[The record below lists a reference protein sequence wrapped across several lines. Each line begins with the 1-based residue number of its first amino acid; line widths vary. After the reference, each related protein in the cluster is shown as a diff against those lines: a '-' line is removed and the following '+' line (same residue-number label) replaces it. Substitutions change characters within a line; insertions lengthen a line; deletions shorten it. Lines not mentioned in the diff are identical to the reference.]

1 MADRTDARNS
11 PPVSTGR
18 AFLVRLDSLRHRILQ
33 RLSRQRWSF
42 VALTIVLVWLVTA
55 QPIQAMDLA
64 IGLVVFLVVLMLA
77 PGGVEAPRSRH
88 DPADIAARSFEET
101 LFRVGETVGLP
112 WVIIDERNIVRQVNA
127 LAARQ
132 FAKLELGVP
141 FSLSLRNPI
150 LVSAIEECRRTGAS
164 QTVEMQQTV
173 PTQVFFRVHAAPLAP
188 LRPDAPTVR
197 NWIVITF
204 ADVTEQRRIDAMRA
218 DFIANASHELRTP
231 LTSVVGFIETLR
243 GPAARDTEA
252 REKFLGIMA
261 HQAERMSRLIDD
273 LLSLSRIESRQ
284 HMAPSGSIDL
294 KGILDEVIEGLSPLA
309 RDAGVTIARDL
320 PSSAVMIPGDRI
332 ELFEVFE
339 NLVENALK
347 YGGGE
352 GGIVEVSLKPSVG
365 QPGQGYVVTITDH
378 GPGIA
383 AEHVPRLTERFY
395 RVDAES
401 SRKKKGT
408 GLGLAIVK
416 HIVKRHRGLMTI
428 RSELGKGTSV
438 EVQLP
443 S

>member
-1 MADRTDARNS
+1 MADHTDTGNS
-11 PPVSTGR
+11 RSPDADQTVVS
-18 AFLVRLDSLRHRILQ
+18 RLGDMRRRVVQ
-33 RLSRQRWSF
+33 RLSRQRWSL
-42 VALTIVLVWLVTA
+42 VALALVFLFLLVT
-55 QPIQAMDLA
+55 QPIDVLELTIGFMFFVVILA
-64 IGLVVFLVVLMLA
+64 LA
-77 PGGVEAPRSRH
+77 PDGVQAFRPGP
-88 DPADIAARSFEET
+88 DTAAITEHSFEET

-112 WVIIDERNIVRQVNA
+112 WIIIDERNTVRQVNA

-132 FAKLELGVP
+132 FAKLELGAP
-141 FSLSLRNPI
+141 LSLSLRNPS
-150 LVSAIEECRRTGAS
+150 LLSAVDTCRRTGSS

-173 PTQVFFRVHAAPLAP
+173 PTQVFFRVHVAPLAP
-188 LRPDAPTVR
+188 LKADAPTSRKWLV
-197 NWIVITF
+197 VTF
-204 ADVTEQRRIDAMRA
+204 ADVTEQRRIDSMRS

-243 GPAARDTEA
+243 GPAANDTRA

-273 LLSLSRIESRQ
+273 LLSLSRIEARQ
-284 HMAPSGSIDL
+284 HLPPSGTVDL
-294 KGILDEVIEGLSPLA
+294 KGILEDVAEALSPLA
-309 RDAGVTIARDL
+309 DEAGVRIAREL
-320 PSSAVMIPGDRI
+320 PPSSVVIPGDRT
-332 ELFEVFE
+332 ELHEVFE

-347 YGGGE
+347 YGGQ
-352 GGIVEVSLKPSVG
+352 GGLVEVSLKPAVG
-365 QPGQGYVVTITDH
+365 QPGYAYAVTITDH

-438 EVQLP
+438 EVLLP

>member
-11 PPVSTGR
+11 SAASAGSR
-18 AFLVRLDSLRHRILQ
+18 FLSWLGGIQKRVMARLG
-33 RLSRQRWSF
+33 RQRWSF
-42 VALTIVLVWLVTA
+42 VALVLVFVWIAAA
-55 QPIQAMDLA
+55 QPVGPFDLIVA
-64 IGLVVFLVVLMLA
+64 ALLFVTILALA
-77 PGGVEAPRSRH
+77 PDGVEVLRPGPDTAE
-88 DPADIAARSFEET
+88 IAALSFEEA
-101 LFRVGETVGLP
+101 LSRAGETIGLP
-112 WVIIDERNIVRQVNA
+112 WVIVDERTAVRQVNA

-132 FAKLELGVP
+132 FTKLELGLP
-141 FSLSLRNPI
+141 LSLSLRNPV
-150 LVSAIEECRRTGAS
+150 LLSAIETCRRTGSS

-173 PTQVFFRVHAAPLAP
+173 PNQVFFRVHVAPITPLRSDLAP
-188 LRPDAPTVR
+188 ERKWL
-197 NWIVITF
+197 VITF

-231 LTSVVGFIETLR
+231 LTSVIGFIETLR

-261 HQAERMSRLIDD
+261 NQSERMSRLIDD
-273 LLSLSRIESRQ
+273 LMSLSRIESRQ
-284 HMAPSGSIDL
+284 HLTPSGTVDL
-294 KGILDEVIEGLSPLA
+294 RSVLDEVAEGLLPQA
-309 RDAGVTIARDL
+309 KQAGVTIARNL
-320 PSSAVMIPGDRI
+320 PPSAVIIPGDRT
-332 ELFEVFE
+332 ELYEVFE

-347 YGGGE
+347 YGGDAGE
-352 GGIVEVSLKPSVG
+352 IEVVLKPAPSG
-365 QPGQGYVVTITDH
+365 SGYAYAVTITDH

-416 HIVKRHRGLMTI
+416 HIVNRHRGLLTI

-438 EVQLP
+438 EVLLP
-443 S
+443 A